1 MSLTTTT
8 DSPIRGNTSDH
19 EGSTASEETK
29 LGNTS
34 TEVDEKAQATP
45 TPLKVEAIAPSA
57 PLAGNNNNNDPNI
70 VDFDGPDDPYRPLN
84 WPMRKKLI
92 TTALYSLTTMGS
104 TWASTM

>member
-1 MSLTTTT
+1 MSSTTTT

-19 EGSTASEETK
+19 EESTASEETK
-29 LGNTS
+29 LGNTGA
-34 TEVDEKAQATP
+34 EVDEKVQSTP
-45 TPLKVEAIAPSA
+45 TPSKVEAVASSA
-57 PLAGNNNNNDPNI
+57 PLASSNNDPNI

-84 WPMRKKLI
+84 WPMRKKLT